1 MVITIMVIIAGLHR
15 LQIFSNKCS
24 NDDEDNNDDNDD
36 DDWPPPYNSL
46 PLPGSD
52 MDIEKD

>member
-15 LQIFSNKCS
+15 LQIFFNKCS

-36 DDWPPPYNSL
+36 DD
-46 PLPGSD
+46 
-52 MDIEKD
+52 